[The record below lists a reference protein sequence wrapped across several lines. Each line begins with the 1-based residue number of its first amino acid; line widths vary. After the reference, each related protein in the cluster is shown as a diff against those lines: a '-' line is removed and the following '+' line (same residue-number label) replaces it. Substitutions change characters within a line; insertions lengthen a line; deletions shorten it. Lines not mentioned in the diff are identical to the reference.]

1 MADALPATPCS
12 SAKRACRLVLACAA
26 FRLSAGN
33 RPDIWNVPANAGKR
47 LHHCDDPDYEERDMD
62 ERGDD
67 CPEKY
72 QDSTDARNSAEDS
85 VHYGRDN
92 VKKQP
97 RAAKDDR
104 LHGVKTDKAVAF
116 FENVKNDASD

>member
-1 MADALPATPCS
+1 
-12 SAKRACRLVLACAA
+12 
-26 FRLSAGN
+26 
-33 RPDIWNVPANAGKR
+33 
-47 LHHCDDPDYEERDMD
+47 MD

-92 VKKQP
+92 IKKQP
-97 RAAKDDR
+97 RATENDR
-104 LHGVKTDKAVAF
+104 LHGIKTDKAVAL
-116 FENVKNDASD
+116 FENVKNDAPD

>member
-1 MADALPATPCS
+1 
-12 SAKRACRLVLACAA
+12 
-26 FRLSAGN
+26 
-33 RPDIWNVPANAGKR
+33 
-47 LHHCDDPDYEERDMD
+47 MD

>member
-1 MADALPATPCS
+1 
-12 SAKRACRLVLACAA
+12 
-26 FRLSAGN
+26 
-33 RPDIWNVPANAGKR
+33 
-47 LHHCDDPDYEERDMD
+47 MD

-72 QDSTDARNSAEDS
+72 QNSTDARNSAEDR

-97 RAAKDDR
+97 RATENDR
-104 LHGVKTDKAVAF
+104 LHDIKTDKAVAL
-116 FENVKNDASD
+116 FENVKNDAPD